1 MKRILISL
9 VLVVAVALGC
19 VACSNT
25 VTTPPAD
32 TTIVATEVIPE

>member
-9 VLVVAVALGC
+9 ILVVAVALGC

-25 VTTPPAD
+25 MPASNTD
-32 TTIVATEVIPE
+32 TTTVVTEVIAE